1 MVASGGLF
9 RKEIRLREIGGKCIL
24 PRMKKEKKP
33 LRWVAVSGGYD
44 PLHIGHVRMF
54 REARKLGDKLVVIM
68 NNDHWLRMKKGFTF
82 MPQKERAEII
92 ASLPF
97 VDKVVFTD
105 HKKGD
110 IDKSVSRTLA
120 KVRPAIFANGGDRVS
135 KNVPEVALCKELGI
149 KMVFNVGQ
157 GGKVQSS
164 SWMVNN
170 ARRPASKSVRP
181 WGEYYGW
188 DQGGGW
194 NLKTIYVKPNKR
206 LSLQYHHHR
215 EEWWLLVEG
224 DATATVHEGKEVL
237 TIPLRKG
244 EVFRVGKKQV
254 HRLSSKRGG
263 VIVEVAYG
271 AFDEEDIIRLEDDH
285 GRVGRSR

>member
-1 MVASGGLF
+1 MTNKTSNGVKKGKKSP
-9 RKEIRLREIGGKCIL
+9 RL
-24 PRMKKEKKP
+24 
-33 LRWVAVSGGYD
+33 VAVSGGFD

-68 NNDHWLRMKKGFTF
+68 NNDHWLRMKKGFVF

-92 ASLPF
+92 GHLPF
-97 VDKVVFTD
+97 VDRVVFTD
-105 HKKGD
+105 HKKND
-110 IDKSVSRTLA
+110 TDKSVSRTLA
-120 KVRPAIFANGGDRVS
+120 KVRPDIFANGGDRMS
-135 KNVPEVALCKELGI
+135 KNTPEVALCKSLGI
-149 KMVFNVGQ
+149 KMVFNVGK

-164 SWMVNN
+164 SWMISN

-194 NLKTIYVKPNKR
+194 NLKTLYIKPNKR

-224 DATATVHEGKEVL
+224 DAMATVHEGENAK
-237 TIPLRKG
+237 TIPLKKG

-271 AFDEEDIIRLEDDH
+271 AFDEDDIVRLEDDH
-285 GRVGRSR
+285 GRVQL

>member
-1 MVASGGLF
+1 MF
-9 RKEIRLREIGGKCIL
+9 RPPATVLLVKRKSRV
-24 PRMKKEKKP
+24 
-33 LRWVAVSGGYD
+33 VAVSGGFD

-54 REARKLGDKLVVIM
+54 EAARKLGDKLVVIM

-92 ASLPF
+92 RHLPF

-110 IDKSVSRTLA
+110 TDKSVSRTLA
-120 KVRPAIFANGGDRVS
+120 KVRPDIFANGGDRFS
-135 KNVPEVALCKELGI
+135 KNVPEVAVCKKLGI

-164 SWMVNN
+164 SWMINN
-170 ARRPASKSVRP
+170 SRRPASKTIRP

-188 DQGGGW
+188 DEGSEW
-194 NLKTIYVKPNKR
+194 NLKTIYIKPKKR

-224 DATATVHEGKEVL
+224 DATATVHEGKKIL

-244 EVFRVGKKQV
+244 EVFRVGKKQI
-254 HRLSSKRGG
+254 HRLSSKKGG
-263 VIVEVAYG
+263 VVVEVAYG
-271 AFDEEDIIRLEDDH
+271 PFDENDIVRLEDDH
-285 GRVGRSR
+285 GRI

>member
-1 MVASGGLF
+1 
-9 RKEIRLREIGGKCIL
+9 
-24 PRMKKEKKP
+24 MKKQKKSV
-33 LRWVAVSGGYD
+33 WVAVSGGFD
-44 PLHIGHVRMF
+44 PLHVGHVRMF

-92 ASLPF
+92 RSFPF
-97 VDKVVFTD
+97 VDKVVLSD

-110 IDKSVSRTLA
+110 TDKSVCRILA
-120 KVRPAIFANGGDRVS
+120 KVRPAIFANSGDRVS
-135 KNVPEVALCKELGI
+135 KNVPEVALCKKLGI

-164 SWMVNN
+164 SWMISNS
-170 ARRPASKSVRP
+170 RRPASKSVRP

-188 DQGGGW
+188 DQGSEW

-224 DATATVHEGKEVL
+224 DATATVHEGKEAL

-244 EVFRVGKKQV
+244 EVFRVGKGQV
-254 HRLSSKRGG
+254 HRLSSDKGG
-263 VIVEVAYG
+263 VVVEVAYG
-271 AFDEEDIIRLEDDH
+271 TFDERDIVRLEDDH
-285 GRVGRSR
+285 GRVPKTLKRKRRIVL